1 MFPRN
6 AVTLAPSMDTEA
18 EAIQSSPRF
27 FLVSDRVGEIEEA
40 AGFTPKRKSKTAE
53 RKLRDCPVC
62 LRRPQ
67 PFEPPAGTDQWPLS
81 LMFSEIRRDK
91 NNPLDHFCGRNTST
105 TKLSQEFERVKN
117 SSKSRTSV

>member
-6 AVTLAPSMDTEA
+6 AVTLAPSKDTEA

-27 FLVSDRVGEIEEA
+27 FPVSDGVGEIEEA
-40 AGFTPKRKSKTAE
+40 AGVS
-53 RKLRDCPVC
+53 LR
-62 LRRPQ
+62 
-67 PFEPPAGTDQWPLS
+67 
-81 LMFSEIRRDK
+81 FSEIRRDK
-91 NNPLDHFCGRNTST
+91 NNPMDHFCGRYTST